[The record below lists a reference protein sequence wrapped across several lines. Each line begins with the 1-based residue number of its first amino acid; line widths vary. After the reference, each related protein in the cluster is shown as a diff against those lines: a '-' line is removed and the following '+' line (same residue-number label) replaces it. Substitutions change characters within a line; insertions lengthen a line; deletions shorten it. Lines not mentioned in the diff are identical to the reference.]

1 MLNKSIAFGL
11 LAAGLMIAPTAAFAG
26 QSQSVD
32 QYTEQN
38 GAAVNGSST
47 VQTSTTNSRQVQ
59 NQRNGRGNYRDYGRD
74 RNVRQN
80 QRNSRPGY
88 GRYGQR
94 YGSSGKVNQRQD
106 ARQGTV
112 QNGAAT
118 DGSNTDQVGRTNNN
132 QSQNSRGR

>member
-26 QSQSVD
+26 QQSQNVD

-47 VQTSTTNSRQVQ
+47 VQTSTTNSSQVQ
-59 NQRNGRGNYRDYGRD
+59 NARTNRPVNRYGNRYGNTYGR
-74 RNVRQN
+74 
-80 QRNSRPGY
+80 P
-88 GRYGQR
+88 
-94 YGSSGKVNQRQD
+94 GKVNQD
-106 ARQGTV
+106 QGAKQTTV

-118 DGSNTDQVGRTNNN
+118 DGSYTDQDSRTRNN
-132 QSQNSRGR
+132 QRQNAR

>member
-47 VQTSTTNSRQVQ
+47 VQTSRTNSRQVQ
-59 NQRNGRGNYRDYGRD
+59 NQNSLPRLRPLGTVTVALAKLTNVKMLAKVPFKM
-74 RNVRQN
+74 VRQ
-80 QRNSRPGY
+80 PM
-88 GRYGQR
+88 
-94 YGSSGKVNQRQD
+94 VL
-106 ARQGTV
+106 TL
-112 QNGAAT
+112 
-118 DGSNTDQVGRTNNN
+118 TN
-132 QSQNSRGR
+132 